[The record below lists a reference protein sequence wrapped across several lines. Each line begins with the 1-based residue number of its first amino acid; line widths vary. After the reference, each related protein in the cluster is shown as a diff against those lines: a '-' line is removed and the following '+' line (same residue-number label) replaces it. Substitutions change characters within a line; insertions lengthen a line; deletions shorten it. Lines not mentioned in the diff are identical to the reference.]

1 MYPGCAIIVAGNFN
15 KLDIEILKRIFQ
27 LKQLV
32 RNPTRGSNILDLIP
46 TNLYKFY
53 PSSIEILPLGIT
65 MRSQCNY
72 YLLEDETVLKR
83 DMRLSRIKW
92 SFAVIFEDLLAC
104 DGKCGNNFLI
114 LSPPVLIL

>member
-1 MYPGCAIIVAGNFN
+1 MYPGCAIIFAGNFN

-53 PSSIEILPLGIT
+53 PSSVEILPLGIT
-65 MRSQCNY
+65 MRSQK
-72 YLLEDETVLKR
+72 EKR

-92 SFAVIFEDLLAC
+92 SFAVIFEDLPAC